1 MPTPVEFYFDFSSP
15 YAYLLSEQIEAVA
28 TRHGRS
34 VRYKPTLLGAIFK
47 QTGGAPLTKIPMKGA
62 YSAHDFARSARLAG
76 VNFRLPD
83 VFPVSAVNASRVL
96 LWLQSSGS
104 AKSVPFVHTVFRALF
119 TQNRDISDPAV
130 LTEIGAELGIE
141 ATALQAALQ
150 DPAVKEWLKN
160 AVEESIERGVFG
172 APFVFVDG
180 EPFWG
185 NDRLPQIERWMQYGP
200 F

>member
-1 MPTPVEFYFDFSSP
+1 
-15 YAYLLSEQIEAVA
+15 
-28 TRHGRS
+28 
-34 VRYKPTLLGAIFK
+34 
-47 QTGGAPLTKIPMKGA
+47 MKGA

-130 LTEIGAELGIE
+130 LTEIGAELTEEGRVIRK
-141 ATALQAALQ
+141 T
-150 DPAVKEWLKN
+150 VKIMKRCQ
-160 AVEESIERGVFG
+160 VEGLADICRFHNK
-172 APFVFVDG
+172 PCRT
-180 EPFWG
+180 
-185 NDRLPQIERWMQYGP
+185 RLVRASGQKS
-200 F
+200 